1 MSIWKRANDKAEQI
15 IREEIDEPRK
25 KQAAG
30 VQAEA
35 ERITREAA
43 KRGDGR

>member
-1 MSIWKRANDKAEQI
+1 MGIFKRAKATADRI

-25 KQAAG
+25 KQAAE

-43 KRGDGR
+43 ERGEGR